1 MASKSFF
8 AVIAGVGPGTGRS
21 VALKFAK
28 TYPVALLAR
37 SPSSYADIVAEITQ
51 SGGQAIGISTDTADP
66 ASVKA
71 AFDKI
76 HAEYPDKNLAAAVCP
91 SPFPHKPTLHPNP
104 PP

>member
-1 MASKSFF
+1 MASKTFF

-21 VALKFAK
+21 VALKFSK

-51 SGGQAIGISTDTADP
+51 SGGQAIGIPTDTADP

-76 HAEYPDKNLAAAVCP
+76 RAEYPDKKLAAAVCT
-91 SPFPHKPTLHPNP
+91 SPLP
-104 PP
+104 PPKQTNLPS

>member
-37 SPSSYADIVAEITQ
+37 KPESYADIVAEINQ
-51 SGGQAIGISTDTADP
+51 SGGHAVGIPTDTADP
-66 ASVKA
+66 ASVTA

-76 HAEYPDKNLAAAVCP
+76 RAEYPGKKLAAAVCK
-91 SPFPHKPTLHPNP
+91 SPTLP
-104 PP
+104 PPAPN